1 MPTDLIHNI
10 VSWLN
15 SLFGAHFIQPLLL
28 MSMAIFA
35 LHKGVRNVMKW
46 AEDAVLEPYFRPFVQ
61 RLDTA
66 LVIQT
71 NHNDTLVNHEVRIHD
86 NELNVAI
93 LQGKVLGGKANLDDS
108 SRD

>member
-15 SLFGAHFIQPLLL
+15 SIFGAHFIQPLLL
-28 MSMAIFA
+28 MSMALFA
-35 LHKGVRNVMKW
+35 LNKGVRNVMKW

-66 LVIQT
+66 LTIQT
-71 NHNDTLVNHEVRIHD
+71 EHTDVLTDHEVRIHD
-86 NELNVAI
+86 TELDVAM
-93 LQGKVLGGKANLDDS
+93 LQGKILGGRATLDVS
-108 SRD
+108 